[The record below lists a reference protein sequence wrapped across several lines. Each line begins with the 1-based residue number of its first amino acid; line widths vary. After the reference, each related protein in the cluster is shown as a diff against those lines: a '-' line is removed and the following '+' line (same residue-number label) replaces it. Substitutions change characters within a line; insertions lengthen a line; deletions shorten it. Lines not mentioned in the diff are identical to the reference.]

1 MNQEGK
7 INEET
12 METVPMPT
20 ESMDEVEES
29 MEIGEF
35 DDFTYSNISELGN
48 ANVEE
53 EEMTEISK
61 ASMKD
66 HIMDECDDF
75 EVKEN
80 EKRFLTITF
89 KQQSDGKYQCM
100 AKTAEKN
107 NMRNKRKR

>member
-29 MEIGEF
+29 LEIGEF
-35 DDFTYSNISELGN
+35 DDFTYSNTSELGN

-53 EEMTEISK
+53 EMAEISK
-61 ASMKD
+61 VSMKD

-80 EKRFLTITF
+80 EKGF
-89 KQQSDGKYQCM
+89 
-100 AKTAEKN
+100 
-107 NMRNKRKR
+107 